1 MKYLVFVL
9 DSNVDNP
16 HPLTDKDKKRIMK
29 KLDIFIDDVYKNCF
43 SDRDIILM
51 LYFRLNPTFNI
62 CFR

>member
-9 DSNVDNP
+9 DSNLDSP

-29 KLDIFIDDVYKNCF
+29 KLDIFIDDVYNNCF